1 MKVVTYS
8 SIKGGVGKSSIAAMT
23 ANCLAA
29 SGKKVLVIDMDVN
42 NSMSFYYL
50 DKKGAEQAK
59 EKNIY
64 DSSICSVCKS
74 KKVHSRRVEGIDFG
88 VGTAKEK
95 NIARALGANV
105 ESLNDYTIKTR
116 FENIDIIASS
126 LELIDLRAVSERRLK
141 NVMPTLKGYDAVII
155 DTAPTYDNIVLNAY
169 NASDIIITPILLTQF
184 DYNTAEFLKKKLQS
198 ETDKYQNWWLVFNG
212 VRGDV
217 VNGGSNKQREY
228 IQLFESSFANIVPRS
243 AWIPRRETI
252 KDIIDRDAKI
262 RKSNALYE
270 PVCNLAECFLDDEEE
285 LNRPEVF

>member
-59 EKNIY
+59 EKNI
-64 DSSICSVCKS
+64 
-74 KKVHSRRVEGIDFG
+74 
-88 VGTAKEK
+88 
-95 NIARALGANV
+95 ARALGANV

-126 LELIDLRAVSERRLK
+126 LELIDLRAVSERRLR

-217 VNGGSNKQREY
+217 VNGNGSNKQSEY